1 MSDITDSAC
10 ITIVTEYLLNNC
22 YKNTAKALQFE
33 TNKLAARSE
42 DLSGQAPTKSTLR
55 REMKNKDRME
65 TEEKPENL
73 KGNKNEEPKS
83 ARASRSQGD
92 NTSDA
97 MDTEEDDP
105 SWKLLDARKD
115 IYDSILAGNIDRAIQ
130 DIRFN
135 FPIMAQVNPTAE
147 EPSYYEI
154 LMYKLACQEFVEI
167 VRSGEE
173 LEAIKFAHTHLGTRH
188 QTLQEIIT
196 RVSPLIAY
204 HDPTNCSSS
213 YLFDHEQRQAL
224 ADEVNMAVLTLS
236 GLPTE
241 TALEKLSKQH
251 NVVKDTLNQ
260 MKFEDPAKD
269 PNSDRKMS
277 M

>member
-55 REMKNKDRME
+55 REMKN
-65 TEEKPENL
+65 
-73 KGNKNEEPKS
+73 
-83 ARASRSQGD
+83 
-92 NTSDA
+92 
-97 MDTEEDDP
+97 
-105 SWKLLDARKD
+105 